1 MSPRKTYIL
10 KLYVA
15 GNTPNSMRALKTLRN
30 ILEEEFR
37 GVYALKVIDV
47 LKNPQLAEE
56 DKILATPTLAKI
68 LPPPVRRIIG
78 DLSDRERVLIGLDL
92 LYDELSDETSTDN
105 DDEIITND
113 SYYDSAGDSGDD
125 LVDDSSGDLVDELA
139 EDLADDSGHD
149 SVDKLAGDSA
159 VDSVNYVASNSVDD
173 MLNNAVN
180 NFADSKGDDNVDNKV
195 DNKAGSKAG
204 SKAGGKPGNKAD
216 SKADNKT
223 GGKANNKAGNKLD
236 N

>member
-30 ILEEEFR
+30 ILETEFR

-56 DKILATPTLAKI
+56 DKILATPTLSKI

-92 LYDELSDETSTDN
+92 LYDELADNAFSSSYLDAVDEESDIESTDS
-105 DDEIITND
+105 TSD
-113 SYYDSAGDSGDD
+113 S
-125 LVDDSSGDLVDELA
+125 
-139 EDLADDSGHD
+139 
-149 SVDKLAGDSA
+149 
-159 VDSVNYVASNSVDD
+159 
-173 MLNNAVN
+173 
-180 NFADSKGDDNVDNKV
+180 
-195 DNKAGSKAG
+195 
-204 SKAGGKPGNKAD
+204 
-216 SKADNKT
+216 
-223 GGKANNKAGNKLD
+223 
-236 N
+236 

>member
-1 MSPRKTYIL
+1 MNPRKTYIL

-30 ILEEEFR
+30 ILETEFR

-92 LYDELSDETSTDN
+92 LYEELSEEVLEDELCDEDGMANPSVSFPTDPLPSL
-105 DDEIITND
+105 EP
-113 SYYDSAGDSGDD
+113 
-125 LVDDSSGDLVDELA
+125 L
-139 EDLADDSGHD
+139 
-149 SVDKLAGDSA
+149 
-159 VDSVNYVASNSVDD
+159 
-173 MLNNAVN
+173 
-180 NFADSKGDDNVDNKV
+180 
-195 DNKAGSKAG
+195 
-204 SKAGGKPGNKAD
+204 P
-216 SKADNKT
+216 
-223 GGKANNKAGNKLD
+223 
-236 N
+236 

>member
-1 MSPRKTYIL
+1 MTPRKTYIL

-30 ILEEEFR
+30 ILETEFR

-92 LYDELSDETSTDN
+92 LYEELTEEALSDE
-105 DDEIITND
+105 
-113 SYYDSAGDSGDD
+113 A
-125 LVDDSSGDLVDELA
+125 
-139 EDLADDSGHD
+139 LADG
-149 SVDKLAGDSA
+149 AFPQQAFGEAAFGDGPSSTPT
-159 VDSVNYVASNSVDD
+159 DP
-173 MLNNAVN
+173 LPTQ
-180 NFADSKGDDNVDNKV
+180 G
-195 DNKAGSKAG
+195 
-204 SKAGGKPGNKAD
+204 P
-216 SKADNKT
+216 
-223 GGKANNKAGNKLD
+223 LP
-236 N
+236 

>member
-1 MSPRKTYIL
+1 MPARKTYIL

-30 ILEEEFR
+30 ILETEFR

-92 LYDELSDETSTDN
+92 LYEE
-105 DDEIITND
+105 
-113 SYYDSAGDSGDD
+113 
-125 LVDDSSGDLVDELA
+125 LVDESFNLEEESSEA
-139 EDLADDSGHD
+139 PSEPLRDQPSNDRSGD
-149 SVDKLAGDSA
+149 PIQSS
-159 VDSVNYVASNSVDD
+159 
-173 MLNNAVN
+173 
-180 NFADSKGDDNVDNKV
+180 
-195 DNKAGSKAG
+195 
-204 SKAGGKPGNKAD
+204 
-216 SKADNKT
+216 
-223 GGKANNKAGNKLD
+223 
-236 N
+236 

>member
-1 MSPRKTYIL
+1 MPARNTHIL

-30 ILEEEFR
+30 ILETEFR

-92 LYDELSDETSTDN
+92 LYEE
-105 DDEIITND
+105 
-113 SYYDSAGDSGDD
+113 
-125 LVDDSSGDLVDELA
+125 LVDENF
-139 EDLADDSGHD
+139 DLEEVPSESTLDPLRDQSPTDRH
-149 SVDKLAGDSA
+149 GDPMETS
-159 VDSVNYVASNSVDD
+159 
-173 MLNNAVN
+173 
-180 NFADSKGDDNVDNKV
+180 
-195 DNKAGSKAG
+195 
-204 SKAGGKPGNKAD
+204 
-216 SKADNKT
+216 
-223 GGKANNKAGNKLD
+223 
-236 N
+236 

>member
-30 ILEEEFR
+30 ILETEFR

-92 LYDELSDETSTDN
+92 LYDELSESELTSSSLDAV
-105 DDEIITND
+105 EEE
-113 SYYDSAGDSGDD
+113 SDSAKMDS
-125 LVDDSSGDLVDELA
+125 
-139 EDLADDSGHD
+139 
-149 SVDKLAGDSA
+149 
-159 VDSVNYVASNSVDD
+159 
-173 MLNNAVN
+173 
-180 NFADSKGDDNVDNKV
+180 
-195 DNKAGSKAG
+195 
-204 SKAGGKPGNKAD
+204 
-216 SKADNKT
+216 
-223 GGKANNKAGNKLD
+223 
-236 N
+236 

>member
-1 MSPRKTYIL
+1 MVPRKTYIL

-30 ILEEEFR
+30 ILETEFR

-92 LYDELSDETSTDN
+92 LYGELSEEGFALDEEQDAANRSLQG
-105 DDEIITND
+105 EPPPPP
-113 SYYDSAGDSGDD
+113 
-125 LVDDSSGDLVDELA
+125 A
-139 EDLADDSGHD
+139 ED
-149 SVDKLAGDSA
+149 
-159 VDSVNYVASNSVDD
+159 
-173 MLNNAVN
+173 
-180 NFADSKGDDNVDNKV
+180 
-195 DNKAGSKAG
+195 
-204 SKAGGKPGNKAD
+204 
-216 SKADNKT
+216 
-223 GGKANNKAGNKLD
+223 
-236 N
+236 

>member
-1 MSPRKTYIL
+1 MTPRKTYIL

-30 ILEEEFR
+30 ILETEFR

-92 LYDELSDETSTDN
+92 LYEELTEDALSDEAFAQEAFVDASFGDAPSAAPTDPLP
-105 DDEIITND
+105 
-113 SYYDSAGDSGDD
+113 SQGPLS
-125 LVDDSSGDLVDELA
+125 
-139 EDLADDSGHD
+139 
-149 SVDKLAGDSA
+149 
-159 VDSVNYVASNSVDD
+159 
-173 MLNNAVN
+173 
-180 NFADSKGDDNVDNKV
+180 
-195 DNKAGSKAG
+195 
-204 SKAGGKPGNKAD
+204 
-216 SKADNKT
+216 
-223 GGKANNKAGNKLD
+223 
-236 N
+236 